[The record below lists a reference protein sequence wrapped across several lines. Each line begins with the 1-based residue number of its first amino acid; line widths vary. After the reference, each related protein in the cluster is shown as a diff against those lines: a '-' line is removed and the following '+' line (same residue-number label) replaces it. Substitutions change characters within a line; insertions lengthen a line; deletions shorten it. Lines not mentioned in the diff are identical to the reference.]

1 MRKNMD
7 VLPLRQMLSV
17 SHSATSPK
25 SKKRAKPRSH
35 LLSEGIVCFLSL
47 TALSAAAS
55 DLRGHPTP
63 QVSLLSEFRPIGG
76 AGNNLHFYWLNAIP
90 GSPEIALTPLNFA
103 PGSKDGLVNGPTNP
117 RTISNVISGGTG
129 AHGQNGQTTDPQLSA
144 WLYVFGQFVDHDLDL
159 EETPLSNPQINIII
173 PPNDPNPKA
182 GTMIAMNRD
191 TRSPITNTIIN
202 TTAGYLDLSQLY
214 GSDPAIAASLRR
226 ADGTLATS
234 DNGLA
239 LPVVN
244 GLFVTGDPRV
254 MENPELTALTIL
266 FMREHNFWVATLK
279 SQHPKWTGDQLYN
292 MAKAI
297 NTAEYQNI
305 VYTEYLPALIGPV
318 LKPYRGYNPMVNSQ
332 VTQEFSTAAF
342 RVGHSQVS
350 DTQEGIDANGNPV
363 FTESLAASFANTA
376 MDDEDNGIDALIR
389 ALGTDFSQATD
400 VYVVSALRN
409 LLVAGLVGG
418 GVDLLDLIAID
429 IQREKDVGLGT
440 LNQTRTALGLNPY
453 SSIKQLTSDPVL
465 AQALQK
471 IYGGIDQIDLFIGGL
486 AESHAP
492 GANVGQTF
500 QAIISEQF
508 EALRA
513 GDRFFW
519 QNEGFDPA
527 TALMIS
533 DTTLANI
540 IQRNTATPNLQ
551 ANVFIQSALP
561 THQQPHAAMPAV
573 LNASGHKRPFFLDD
587 GQ

>member
-7 VLPLRQMLSV
+7 VLPFRQMLGI
-17 SHSATSPK
+17 SHPARSPK
-25 SKKRAKPRSH
+25 SKRRAKPRSH
-35 LLSEGIVCFLSL
+35 LLSKGIVCFLSL

-55 DLRGHPTP
+55 DLRGQPIP

-76 AGNNLHFYWLNAIP
+76 TRNNLHSHWLNAVP

-103 PGSKDGLVNGPTNP
+103 PGTKDGLVDGPNP

-129 AHGQNGQTTDPQLSA
+129 ANGQDGQTTDPKLSA

-173 PPNDPNPKA
+173 PRNDPNPDA
-182 GTMIAMNRD
+182 GTVIAMNRD
-191 TRSPITNTIIN
+191 TRSSVTNTIIN

-214 GSDPAIAASLRR
+214 GSDPATAASLRN
-226 ADGTLATS
+226 ADGTLVTS

-244 GLFVTGDPRV
+244 GEFVTGDPRV
-254 MENPELTALTIL
+254 MENPELSALTIL

-279 SQHPKWTGDQLYN
+279 SQHPEWTGDQLYN

-318 LKPYRGYNPMVNSQ
+318 LKPYRGYNPMVNAQ

-350 DTQEGIDANGNPV
+350 DTQEGIDANGNTV
-363 FTESLAASFANTA
+363 FTQLLADAFSNTA
-376 MDDEDNGIDALIR
+376 ADDVANGIDPLIR
-389 ALGTDFSQATD
+389 SLGTDFSQATD

-418 GVDLLDLIAID
+418 GFDLLDLIAID

-440 LNQTRTALGLNPY
+440 LNQTRKALGLNPY
-453 SSIKQLTSDPVL
+453 STINQLTSDPAL
-465 AQALQK
+465 IQALQNT
-471 IYGGIDQIDLFIGGL
+471 YVDVNQIDLFIGGL
-486 AESHAP
+486 AERHAS

-500 QAIISEQF
+500 QAIIDDQF
-508 EALRA
+508 EALRV

-519 QNEGFDPA
+519 QNQGFDAA
-527 TALMIS
+527 TAHLIS
-533 DTTLANI
+533 TTTLANV

-561 THQQPHAAMPAV
+561 THHQPHATTPAIV
-573 LNASGHKRPFFLDD
+573 NGRGHKRPLFLDD

>member
-7 VLPLRQMLSV
+7 VLPLRQMLCV
-17 SHSATSPK
+17 SHSATSKPK
-25 SKKRAKPRSH
+25 KPAKPRSH

-47 TALSAAAS
+47 TALTAAAG
-55 DLRGHPTP
+55 DLRGHPLP
-63 QVSLLSEFRPIGG
+63 QVCLLSEFRPIGG
-76 AGNNLHFYWLNAIP
+76 TGNNLRFPGLNAIP

-103 PGSKDGLVNGPTNP
+103 PGTNDGLVNGPNP

-129 AHGQNGQTTDPQLSA
+129 ANGQNGQTTDPKLSA

-159 EETPLSNPQINIII
+159 EETPLSNPQINIVI
-173 PPNDPNPKA
+173 PPNDPNPLA

-191 TRSPITNTIIN
+191 TRSPVTNTIIN

-214 GSDPAIAASLRR
+214 GSDPATAASLRN

-244 GLFVTGDPRV
+244 GEFVTGDPRV

-279 SQHPKWTGDQLYN
+279 SQHPNWTGDQLYN

-318 LKPYRGYNPMVNSQ
+318 LGPYQGYNPRVNSQ

-342 RVGHSQVS
+342 RMGHSQVS
-350 DTQEGIDANGNPV
+350 DTQEGIDANGNVV
-363 FTESLAASFANTA
+363 FTESLADAFFNTA
-376 MDDEDNGIDALIR
+376 ATDESNGIDPLIR
-389 ALGTDFSQATD
+389 SLGTDFSQATD

-440 LNQTRTALGLNPY
+440 LNQTRKALGFNPY
-453 SSIKQLTSDPVL
+453 STINQLTSDPVL
-465 AQALQK
+465 AQALK
-471 IYGGIDQIDLFIGGL
+471 TTYGGIDQIDLFIGGL
-486 AESHAP
+486 AEKHAS

-500 QAIISEQF
+500 QAIIGDQF
-508 EALRA
+508 AALRA

-519 QNEGFDPA
+519 QNEGFDAA

-561 THQQPHAAMPAV
+561 AHVQPHAATPAV
-573 LNASGHKRPFFLDD
+573 VNGRGHKRPVFLDD